1 MSVSVQKR
9 QEWFTTAEIAAQN
22 LPTMPSSRQ
31 GCERLAIDSEWRE
44 RANLAGSPLA
54 RRRKGYGGGWEYH
67 YTVLPPRAV
76 AALAA
81 RGIVTDDI
89 GSGPKDRDQRW
100 AFFDALPETAKAE
113 ARRRADAIA
122 QVEAIMRAGTTKQ
135 AAVAEVC
142 GKQGVSPATI
152 YNWFK
157 MVEGLKKAERLP
169 ALAPKYRGRS
179 KRTPLPEEAFDA
191 LKADYLRLSQ
201 PSFESCYDRL
211 KRIADEKGWTLPC
224 SRTLRRRLEAEV
236 PPEVIVLKRAGREA
250 LDALYPTQKRD
261 RSHFHALEAVNADG
275 HIWDVWVKWPGEAK
289 PIRPV
294 MVAIQDLHSN
304 KIVGWRVGISEN
316 KELVRLAFA
325 DVFENFGIPDKAWL
339 DNGRAFASKYLTGGT
354 PNRFRFKVKDEEP
367 VGVLTALGVEI
378 HWTRPYSGRSKPI
391 ERAFR
396 DMCDRIARHPA
407 FEGAWSGNRPDAK
420 PENYQSRA
428 IDKDQFL
435 AVLEQE
441 IAHHNAKTG
450 RKTGVCG
457 GVKSFD
463 QAFDESYA
471 NAAIRTATEAQLRQC
486 LLAAE
491 NVTADRKTGMVRVL
505 GNHYWCEALGAVRG
519 QKTIVRFDPDDLSR
533 AVHVYRSDG
542 SFVAT
547 ADLWDA
553 AGFDSAAD
561 AQDHSRKVAAYRN
574 AKRKL
579 AEAEVRLTPAE
590 VAARLPKIDTPDA
603 PDRGVVRLVSKGGA
617 KPKQQEEDEDF
628 VDRFGRAFGRLEVVK

>member
-201 PSFESCYDRL
+201 PSSESCYDRL

-294 MVAIQDLHSN
+294 MVEIQDLHSN
-304 KIVGWRVGISEN
+304 KNVGWRVGFSEN
-316 KELVRLAFA
+316 KEQVR
-325 DVFENFGIPDKAWL
+325 E
-339 DNGRAFASKYLTGGT
+339 YLTKACRILAGLQGSLDYERGGDIAVNLGELYGYSIRKLFAANVNVDNA
-354 PNRFRFKVKDEEP
+354 PDNVAEVKSLLEP
-367 VGVLTALGVEI
+367 IAEAWENMDL
-378 HWTRPYSGRSKPI
+378 SKP
-391 ERAFR
+391 RQL
-396 DMCDRIARHPA
+396 M
-407 FEGAWSGNRPDAK
+407 
-420 PENYQSRA
+420 
-428 IDKDQFL
+428 
-435 AVLEQE
+435 AV
-441 IAHHNAKTG
+441 
-450 RKTGVCG
+450 
-457 GVKSFD
+457 
-463 QAFDESYA
+463 
-471 NAAIRTATEAQLRQC
+471 
-486 LLAAE
+486 
-491 NVTADRKTGMVRVL
+491 
-505 GNHYWCEALGAVRG
+505 
-519 QKTIVRFDPDDLSR
+519 
-533 AVHVYRSDG
+533 
-542 SFVAT
+542 
-547 ADLWDA
+547 
-553 AGFDSAAD
+553 
-561 AQDHSRKVAAYRN
+561 
-574 AKRKL
+574 
-579 AEAEVRLTPAE
+579 
-590 VAARLPKIDTPDA
+590 
-603 PDRGVVRLVSKGGA
+603 
-617 KPKQQEEDEDF
+617 
-628 VDRFGRAFGRLEVVK
+628 